1 MNGQAPGADDP
12 PGACFLRVCI
22 AGREMRHFPASLGAG
37 DNGAS
42 RAQGLPVIG
51 APCAPMRLPAVRLRS
66 PDGPASARGPA
77 GACPQPHCR
86 HVPRVP
92 RGPGEIQGGHRLP
105 EQAAPQQEEGGGE
118 NTLRRPPAGERRQAV
133 QQAEHPP
140 ARREVRP
147 VPGREAPAGQG
158 DQEEAV
164 QQIQPGDEDA
174 GGGVPPK
181 ERPFHQKKERISSAT
196 TTAPTT
202 PQKPMPS
209 RRSALSA
216 GGSSMAEGRAG
227 RLPASSSRSSTIR
240 RP

>member
-1 MNGQAPGADDP
+1 MNGQAPGAGDP

-42 RAQGLPVIG
+42 RVQGLPVIG
-51 APCAPMRLPAVRLRS
+51 APMRLPAVRLRS
-66 PDGPASARGPA
+66 PDGPAPARGPA
-77 GACPQPHCR
+77 GACPPATLPAR
-86 HVPRVP
+86 PA
-92 RGPGEIQGGHRLP
+92 GPLRTGGDTGGHRLP

-118 NTLRRPPAGERRQAV
+118 NPLHRPPAGERRQAV
-133 QQAEHPP
+133 QETQHQP
-140 ARREVRP
+140 ARQKVRP
-147 VPGREAPAGQG
+147 VPGQQAPAGQRH
-158 DQEEAV
+158 QEKAV

-216 GGSSMAEGRAG
+216 GGSSMAVGREE
-227 RLPASSSRSSTIR
+227 RLSASSPRSSTIR